1 MLKKIINSIFQTVCL
16 KIKIFIIN
24 ISIKFYWKKNNS
36 HNRTSIG
43 KITNIN
49 LYEFIKEGRV
59 LIGKNTYGRINIDY
73 SGGKNEK
80 LIIGS
85 YCSISNKANFL
96 LGGEH
101 VYTGLSTYPFNA
113 KLFGEKFE
121 GKSKGPIIINDDVW
135 IGDKAFILSG
145 VTIGQGAI
153 VAAGSVVVKDVP
165 PYSIV
170 GGNPAKIIKYR
181 FNESIIEK
189 LLQIDYSVL
198 DIEKKDYEYLYSEI
212 DENNIDSIVEY
223 FKEKVSRKNR

>member
-1 MLKKIINSIFQTVCL
+1 MLKKIINSIFQTMYL
-16 KIKIFIIN
+16 KIKLFIIN
-24 ISIKFYWKKNNS
+24 ISIKFYWKKNNT
-36 HNRTSIG
+36 HNKTVIG

-49 LYEFIKEGRV
+49 LYEFIRMGKIS
-59 LIGKNTYGRINIDY
+59 IGKNTYGKINIDY
-73 SGGKNEK
+73 SGGENEK

-101 VYTGLSTYPFNA
+101 MYTNLSTYPFNA

-121 GKSKGPIIINDDVW
+121 GKSKGPIIVKDDVW
-135 IGDKAFILSG
+135 IGDRAFILSG

-153 VAAGSVVVKDVP
+153 VAAGSVVVKDIP

-181 FNESIIEK
+181 FNECIIDK
-189 LLQIDYSVL
+189 LLEVDYSNL
-198 DIEKKDYEYLYSEI
+198 DFDKNDYEYLYSEI
-212 DENNIDSIVEY
+212 DENNIEY
-223 FKEKVSRKNR
+223 FKKKVVKKNC

>member
-1 MLKKIINSIFQTVCL
+1 MLKKIVNSIFQNICL
-16 KIKIFIIN
+16 KIKIFVIN

-49 LYEFIKEGRV
+49 LYEFIKTGRV

-73 SGGKNEK
+73 SGEKNEK

-101 VYTGLSTYPFNA
+101 TYTNLSTYPFKA

-121 GKSKGPIIINDDVW
+121 GGSKGPIIIKDDVW
-135 IGDKAFILSG
+135 IGDRAFILSG

-153 VAAGSVVVKDVP
+153 VAAGSVVVKDIP

-181 FNESIIEK
+181 FDESIIEK

-198 DIEKKDYEYLYSEI
+198 DIEKNDYKYLYSEI

-223 FKEKVSRKNR
+223 FKEKVSTKNR

>member
-1 MLKKIINSIFQTVCL
+1 M
-16 KIKIFIIN
+16 
-24 ISIKFYWKKNNS
+24 
-36 HNRTSIG
+36 G
-43 KITNIN
+43 KIS
-49 LYEFIKEGRV
+49 
-59 LIGKNTYGRINIDY
+59 IGKNTYGKINIDY
-73 SGGKNEK
+73 SGGENEK

-101 VYTGLSTYPFNA
+101 MYTNLSTYPFNA

-121 GKSKGPIIINDDVW
+121 GKSKGPIIVKDDVW
-135 IGDKAFILSG
+135 IGDRAFILSG

-153 VAAGSVVVKDVP
+153 VAAGSVVVKDIP

-181 FNESIIEK
+181 FNECIIDK
-189 LLQIDYSVL
+189 LLEVDYSNL
-198 DIEKKDYEYLYSEI
+198 DFDKNDYEYLYSEI

-223 FKEKVSRKNR
+223 FKKKVVKKNC